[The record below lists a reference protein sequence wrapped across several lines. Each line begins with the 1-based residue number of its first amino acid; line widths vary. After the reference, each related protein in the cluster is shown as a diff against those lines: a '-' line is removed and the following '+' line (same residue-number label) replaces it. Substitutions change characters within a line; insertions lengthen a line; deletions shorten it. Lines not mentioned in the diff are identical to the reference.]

1 MNVESAAA
9 EYRFQKPG
17 DDFCVVGPL
26 SRKPL
31 DPVGV
36 ADNIFKSVKTSRII
50 IPDFVAGHEFSA
62 HTQCIPECEAEYGSF
77 DFS

>member
-1 MNVESAAA
+1 MSNPPQPSIVS
-9 EYRFQKPG
+9 RNRVMISVSLVHSPG
-17 DDFCVVGPL
+17 
-26 SRKPL
+26 KPL

-62 HTQCIPECEAEYGSF
+62 HTQCIPECEAEYGSL
-77 DFS
+77 